1 VTFSGTAGTSIQDSG
16 TAPAALAPLG
26 SPGFTGTPTAPTAP
40 QASNSTQLATT
51 AFVKLHQ
58 IPLSIGWIAGQNPNG
73 ANIAAINQPM
83 TVQAIVGTLET
94 VVGAAATVTV
104 NLATPSQACAA
115 GSPIS
120 SGSFNANGGAINQSL
135 PVTAAALAV
144 GDRLCL

>member
-1 VTFSGTAGTSIQDSG
+1 
-16 TAPAALAPLG
+16 
-26 SPGFTGTPTAPTAP
+26 
-40 QASNSTQLATT
+40 
-51 AFVKLHQ
+51 
-58 IPLSIGWIAGQNPNG
+58 
-73 ANIAAINQPM
+73 M

-144 GDRLCL
+144 GDRLCPQTTGGTSWASGAGIGSITIFVTPS